1 MLVDRASEP
10 SDHHFSAFIL
20 DLSPPSWRARVA
32 EEAPAFLFSSS
43 LAYPFY
49 TYDNNNQGRAAY
61 SSTSISV
68 QSFRPRSLPASC
80 PAPARCLSGISNS
93 AGPEIKPIM
102 FSVTWF
108 LLVYFL
114 FSLMSIPTHS
124 RTLER
129 VLNSK
134 EIKPVNLLGEA
145 P

>member
-1 MLVDRASEP
+1 MLVDRASQL
-10 SDHHFSAFIL
+10 SDHWFSAFIL
-20 DLSPPSWRARVA
+20 DLSLPSWRARVA

-49 TYDNNNQGRAAY
+49 IYHNNNQGKTSN
-61 SSTSISV
+61 SSISISV

-80 PAPARCLSGISNS
+80 PAPTRCLSGIPNS

-102 FSVTWF
+102 FSVTGF
-108 LLVYFL
+108 LLIYFL